1 MPGGGAWFLPRW
13 RAAAIIS
20 WGRVV
25 STAVSQSEITAGS
38 VLAGKYRVE
47 RMIGQGGMGVVV
59 EARHTTLDD
68 RVALKF
74 LLPEYAAHPEASQRF
89 LREARAAV
97 RIKSAHV
104 ARVSDVGTLDS
115 GAPYMVMEFLEG
127 ADASHGLSHGQVLPL
142 HEAVDYIVQ
151 ACDALAEAHSLGI
164 VHRDIKPANLFVT
177 RHQDG
182 SPFVKLLDFGIS
194 KVANEVG
201 GADGLTRTT
210 ATMGSALYMS
220 PEQIRQSKSVDHR
233 TDIYALGVSLYELL
247 TGRQP
252 FIAENFAALC
262 VEIATGTPTPL
273 RELRPDIPPE
283 FAATLERA
291 YARDLNVRF
300 QSIGELVV
308 ALSPWAPPRTQPIIE
323 RIARAAGLVPRFS
336 TNPPPADP
344 ARGSYA
350 HIALSESAARGLAGS
365 SPGVTPAGTNLTG
378 SKTVPPTTRSPLPAL
393 LAVGGVLVVLA
404 VGSAGAFAF
413 MKSKGAPEP
422 EASAASA
429 AEAPKPPDPTP
440 SATAA
445 EPPKVEPSV
454 TASAEAP
461 PAQGAAP
468 AAAATKNQPKPST
481 KAEPK
486 KPEPAKPEPAKPE
499 PPPSN
504 TVKKPNAEDVR

>member
-1 MPGGGAWFLPRW
+1 M
-13 RAAAIIS
+13 
-20 WGRVV
+20 
-25 STAVSQSEITAGS
+25 STAVSQSEITAGT

-47 RMIGQGGMGVVV
+47 RLIGQGGMGVVV

-115 GAPYMVMEFLEG
+115 GAPYMVMDFLEG
-127 ADASHGLSHGQVLPL
+127 SDASHGLSQGQVLPL

-194 KVANEVG
+194 KVGSEVG

-233 TDIYALGVSLYELL
+233 TDIYALGVSLYEML

-273 RELRPDIPPE
+273 RELRPDVPPE

-291 YARDLNVRF
+291 YARDLNTRF
-300 QSIGELVV
+300 QSVGELVV

-336 TNPPPADP
+336 SSPPPADP
-344 ARGSYA
+344 GRGSYA
-350 HIALSESAARGLAGS
+350 HIALSDSAAHRLGGA
-365 SPGVTPAGTNLTG
+365 PAATNLSG
-378 SKTVPPTTRSPLPAL
+378 STTVPPTTKSPLPAL
-393 LAVGGVLVVLA
+393 LGVGAVIAVLGLGG
-404 VGSAGAFAF
+404 AGAFAF
-413 MKSKGAPEP
+413 MKSRSAPEP

-429 AEAPKPPDPTP
+429 GEAPSGPATAVPPPSAELPKVEPTVAASVDAPPTP
-440 SATAA
+440 SA
-445 EPPKVEPSV
+445 
-454 TASAEAP
+454 
-461 PAQGAAP
+461 AP
-468 AAAATKNQPKPST
+468 APVAAKTVPKPST
-481 KAEPK
+481 KSDPK

-499 PPPSN
+499 PPPAN
-504 TVKKPNAEDVR
+504 PVKKPNAEDVR